1 MVEKLLEKG
10 RIDPSDSRIIINAV
24 YHRMISVSSAAGG
37 NPARADIDRAGAERT
52 GSMQDGY
59 HGAVKRYQISGGDI
73 MTNGV
78 ISLLI
83 IALCLSIGFI
93 VSGIIVAL
101 ESWHNKRKERRP

>member
-1 MVEKLLEKG
+1 
-10 RIDPSDSRIIINAV
+10 
-24 YHRMISVSSAAGG
+24 
-37 NPARADIDRAGAERT
+37 
-52 GSMQDGY
+52 
-59 HGAVKRYQISGGDI
+59 